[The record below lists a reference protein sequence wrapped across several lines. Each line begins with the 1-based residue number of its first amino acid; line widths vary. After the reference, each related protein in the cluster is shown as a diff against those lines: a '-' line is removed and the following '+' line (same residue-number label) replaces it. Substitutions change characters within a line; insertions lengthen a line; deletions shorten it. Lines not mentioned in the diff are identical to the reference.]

1 MNGSKIRMIRELRG
15 LSQENIAQRL
25 GITQTTYSRIE
36 NNQTKLDTAVLSKL
50 AKELGVTTADILS
63 NEPTLV
69 NFSANKS
76 LQNHDRDEFF
86 FAFQKDLIEKIIALK
101 DKEIEGLKMIINGL
115 TREKESLIKML
126 QRKTM
131 GK

>member
-15 LSQENIAQRL
+15 FSQENIAQRL

-36 NNQTKLDTAVLSKL
+36 SNQSKLDTSLLSKL

-63 NEPTLV
+63 TEPTLV
-69 NFSANKS
+69 NFSPGRNS
-76 LQNHDRDEFF
+76 QNVDREESF

-101 DKEIEGLKMIINGL
+101 DKEINELKMVISGL
-115 TREKESLIKML
+115 TKDKDTLTKML
-126 QRKTM
+126 KKRTSGQ
-131 GK
+131 